1 MTLAGILAQSNV
13 AVSMAGQLLK
23 ILVPKVVGPF
33 GTVIAV
39 RPIQSRKAPLLIV
52 LTDDGISI
60 DVSNGILQNA

>member
-13 AVSMAGQLLK
+13 AVSIAGQLRK
-23 ILVPKVVGPF
+23 MLVPKEVGPF
-33 GTVIAV
+33 GMVISV
-39 RPIQSRKAPLLIV
+39 RPIQPLKASLLIV